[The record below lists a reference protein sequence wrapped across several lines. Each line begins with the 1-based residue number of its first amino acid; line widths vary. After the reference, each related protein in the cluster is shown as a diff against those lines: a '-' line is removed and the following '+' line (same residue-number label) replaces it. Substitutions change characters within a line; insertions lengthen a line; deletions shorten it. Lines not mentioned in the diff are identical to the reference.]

1 MQHPQ
6 HLQVG
11 DRVPDTAFKV
21 RADGEWGEI
30 SGTEIFGGRT
40 VLLFALPGAFTPTC
54 TTSHLPGFAS
64 AIDRFKELGVD
75 EIFCLSVNDWFV
87 MEAWRE
93 SLGISTEVTL
103 LADGNADFTKG
114 MGLLVDKRN
123 LGFGERSW
131 RYAMIVRD
139 GTIDAIF
146 VEDFDDEGDPFSVS
160 GAPQLLE
167 YLEKERDAAE

>member
-6 HLQVG
+6 HRQVG
-11 DRVPDTAFKV
+11 DLVPDTAFKI
-21 RADGEWGEI
+21 RADGEWGEL
-30 SGTEIFGGRT
+30 SSAKIFGGRT
-40 VLLFALPGAFTPTC
+40 VILFALPGAFTPTC

-64 AIDRFKELGVD
+64 TIDLFKEHGVD

-87 MEAWRE
+87 MDAWRE
-93 SLGISTEVTL
+93 SLGISKEVTL
-103 LADGNADFTKG
+103 LADGNADFTEG

-123 LGFGERSW
+123 LGFGKRSW

-139 GTIDAIF
+139 GTIAALF

-167 YLEKERDAAE
+167 YLEQEKEAAE

>member
-6 HLQVG
+6 HRQVG
-11 DRVPDTAFKV
+11 DLVPDTVFKF
-21 RADGEWGEI
+21 RADGEWGEL
-30 SGTEIFGGRT
+30 SGAKIFSGRT
-40 VLLFALPGAFTPTC
+40 VILFALPGAFTPTC

-64 AIDRFKELGVD
+64 TIDLFKEHGVD

-87 MEAWRE
+87 MDAWRE
-93 SLGISTEVTL
+93 SLGISKEVTL
-103 LADGNADFTKG
+103 LADGNADFTEG

-123 LGFGERSW
+123 LGFGKRSW

-139 GTIDAIF
+139 GKIAALF

-167 YLEKERDAAE
+167 YLEQEKEAAE

>member
-6 HLQVG
+6 HRQVG
-11 DRVPDTAFKV
+11 DLVPDTAFKI
-21 RADGEWGEI
+21 RADGEWGEL
-30 SGTEIFGGRT
+30 SGAKIFGGRT
-40 VLLFALPGAFTPTC
+40 VILFALPGAFTPTC

-64 AIDRFKELGVD
+64 TIDLFKEHGVD

-87 MEAWRE
+87 MDAWRE
-93 SLGISTEVTL
+93 SLGISKEVTL
-103 LADGNADFTKG
+103 LADGNADFTEG

-123 LGFGERSW
+123 LGFGKRSW

-139 GTIDAIF
+139 GIIAALF
-146 VEDFDDEGDPFSVS
+146 VEDFDDEGDPFLVS

-167 YLEKERDAAE
+167 YLEQEKEAAK

>member
-6 HLQVG
+6 HRKVG
-11 DRVPDTAFKV
+11 DLVPDTAFKI
-21 RADGEWGEI
+21 RTNSEWEEL
-30 SGTEIFGGRT
+30 SGNEIFDGRT
-40 VLLFALPGAFTPTC
+40 VILFALPGAFTPTC

-64 AIDRFKELGVD
+64 NIDRFKKLGID

-87 MEAWRE
+87 MDAWRE
-93 SLGISTEVTL
+93 SLGISKEVTL
-103 LADGNADFTKG
+103 LADGNADFTEG

-123 LGFGERSW
+123 LGFGKRSW

-139 GTIDAIF
+139 GTIAALF

-167 YLEKERDAAE
+167 YLEQEKEVAE